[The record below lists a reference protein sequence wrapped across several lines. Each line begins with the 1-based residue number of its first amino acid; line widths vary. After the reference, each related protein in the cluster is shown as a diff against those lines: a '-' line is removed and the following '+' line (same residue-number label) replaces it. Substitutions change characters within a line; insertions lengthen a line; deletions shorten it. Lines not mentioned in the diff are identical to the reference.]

1 MNIQRTAARVEEHTD
16 EMVNARIHRQTEANV
31 AYYARRLD
39 EIEQRLD
46 ELDREWDI
54 ERAIETNAA
63 TLMLFGLG
71 LGIFWKKALVL
82 PMVVGSFLLQ
92 HAIQGWCPPVP
103 VFRRM
108 GVRTQREINQ
118 ERYALKALR
127 GDFEAVGNNDA
138 QDEDSLD
145 RAAKAVNASAL
156 H

>member
-1 MNIQRTAARVEEHTD
+1 MNIQRTAARVEKHTD

-39 EIEQRLD
+39 EIEQRLN
-46 ELDREWDI
+46 ELDQEWDV
-54 ERAIETNAA
+54 ERAIEANAA
-63 TLMLFGLG
+63 CLMLFGLG

-103 VFRRM
+103 VLRRM

-127 GDFEAVGNNDA
+127 GDFEAVSNKDE
-138 QDEDSLD
+138 QDGDSLD
-145 RAAKAVNASAL
+145 RAARAVDASAL

>member
-46 ELDREWDI
+46 ELDHEWDI

-63 TLMLFGLG
+63 SLILFGLG

-82 PMVVGSFLLQ
+82 PMVVGLFLLQ

-108 GVRTQREINQ
+108 GLRTQREINQ